1 MCCQACDLWGDK
13 LAHWGVLVPMMTMT
27 LTPRWSPLLPGAV
40 HLHALCVYTPALHL
54 PQVTLHRRVVP
65 RILAL
70 REVEG
75 IRAVDV
81 AAQQDLLP
89 V

>member
-1 MCCQACDLWGDK
+1 MLSGIDLWEDK

-54 PQVTLHRRVVP
+54 PQVTLYRRVVP